1 MPVQQI
7 VEKIRNNHRF
17 LIVAHCNPDGDAIG
31 STVALALALQDMGKD
46 VVAYNADS
54 VPEVMHFLPQFD
66 VLRNSLPENSEFDI
80 AFVLDAGDLERT
92 ALPVRDLART
102 IVNID
107 HHPFSDFGD
116 LCYVD
121 TSACATAVLI
131 YRILKAC
138 QYQPSLAVA
147 KALYL
152 GILSDTGSFR
162 YSSAN
167 QEAFVVAG
175 ELIGLG
181 VDPWEVSSNL
191 YESHAPERMRLLSLV
206 LPSLQI
212 STCGRYASIAMT
224 LDTLKQAGA
233 SEEHSDGFVNYP
245 RSIRGVEVALFFHQV
260 SEDLYKISFRSRGT
274 IDVGALSR
282 DLGGG
287 GHHNAAGAKIDGTL
301 DEVRNSVFTLL
312 DQLFS

>member
-1 MPVQQI
+1 MIVQQI
-7 VEKIRNNHRF
+7 IEKINNNQRF
-17 LIVAHCNPDGDAIG
+17 LVVAHENPDGDAIG
-31 STVALALALQDMGKD
+31 STLALALSLRDMGKD
-46 VVAYNADS
+46 VVAYNADA
-54 VPEVMHFLPQFD
+54 VPDVMRFLPQCD
-66 VLRNSLPENSEFDI
+66 VLVDSLPDNSHFDI

-92 ALPVRDLART
+92 ALPVRDLCQT
-102 IVNID
+102 VINID
-107 HHPFSDFGD
+107 HHPYSDFGD

-121 TSACATAVLI
+121 TDACATAVLI
-131 YRILKAC
+131 YRVLMAC

-167 QEAFVVAG
+167 QESFAIAG
-175 ELIGLG
+175 ALVGLG

-191 YESHAPERMRLLSLV
+191 YESNTPERMRLLSLV

-212 STCGRYASIAMT
+212 SSSGHYASISMT
-224 LDTLKQAGA
+224 LDTLKQSGA

-245 RSIRGVEVALFFHQV
+245 RSIRGVEVALFIHQI
-260 SEDLYKISFRSRGT
+260 SENIYKVSFRSRGA

-282 DLGGG
+282 KLGGG
-287 GHHNAAGAKIDGTL
+287 GHHNAAGAKINGTL
-301 DEVRNSVFTLL
+301 DEVKSSVSILL

>member
-7 VEKIRNNHRF
+7 VEKIRDNQRF
-17 LIVAHCNPDGDAIG
+17 LVVAHRNPDGDAIG

-46 VVAYNADS
+46 VVAYNADP
-54 VPEVMHFLPQFD
+54 VPEVMQFLPQYS
-66 VLRNSLPENSEFDI
+66 VLRNTLPENSDFDI
-80 AFVLDAGDLERT
+80 AFVLDAGELERT

-102 IVNID
+102 IINID

-162 YSSAN
+162 YSSSN
-167 QEAFVVAG
+167 QEAFIVAG
-175 ELIGLG
+175 ELVGLG

-191 YESHAPERMRLLSLV
+191 YESNAPERMLLLSLV

-224 LDTLKQAGA
+224 LDTLKRSGA
-233 SEEHSDGFVNYP
+233 SDEHSDGFVNYP
-245 RSIRGVEVALFFHQV
+245 RSISGVEVALFIHQI
-260 SEDLYKISFRSRGT
+260 SENLYKISFRSRGA
-274 IDVGALSR
+274 IDVGSLSR
-282 DLGGG
+282 ELGGG
-287 GHHNAAGAKIDGTL
+287 GHHNAAGAKINGTL
-301 DEVRNSVFTLL
+301 DEVKKSVFTLL
-312 DQLFS
+312 DQIFS

>member
-1 MPVQQI
+1 MIVQQI
-7 VEKIRNNHRF
+7 VEKITSNQRF
-17 LIVAHCNPDGDAIG
+17 LVVAHENPDGDAIG
-31 STVALALALQDMGKD
+31 STLALALALGDMGKD
-46 VVAYNADS
+46 VVAYNVNV
-54 VPEVMHFLPQFD
+54 VPDVMRFLPECD
-66 VLRNSLPENSEFDI
+66 VLVNSLPDNSNFDV

-92 ALPVRDLART
+92 ALPVSDLCQT
-102 IVNID
+102 VINID
-107 HHPFSDFGD
+107 HHPYSDFGD

-121 TSACATAVLI
+121 TDACATAVLI
-131 YRILKAC
+131 YRLLMAC

-162 YSSAN
+162 YASAN
-167 QEAFVVAG
+167 RESFVIAG
-175 ELIGLG
+175 ALVELG

-212 STCGRYASIAMT
+212 SSSGHYASISMT
-224 LDTLKQAGA
+224 LDTLKQSGA

-245 RSIRGVEVALFFHQV
+245 RSIRGVEVALFIHQL
-260 SEDLYKISFRSRGT
+260 SENTYKISFRSRGA

-282 DLGGG
+282 KLGGG
-287 GHHNAAGAKIDGTL
+287 GHHNAAGAKINGTL
-301 DEVRNSVFTLL
+301 DEVKSSVSMLL

>member
-1 MPVQQI
+1 MIVQQI
-7 VEKIRNNHRF
+7 IEKINNNQRF
-17 LIVAHCNPDGDAIG
+17 LVVAHENPDGDAIG
-31 STVALALALQDMGKD
+31 STLALALSLRDMGKD
-46 VVAYNADS
+46 VVAYNADAI
-54 VPEVMHFLPQFD
+54 PDVMRFLPQCD
-66 VLRNSLPENSEFDI
+66 VLVDSLPDNSHFDI

-92 ALPVRDLART
+92 ALPVRDLCQT
-102 IVNID
+102 VINID
-107 HHPFSDFGD
+107 HHPYSDFGD

-121 TSACATAVLI
+121 TDACATAVLI
-131 YRILKAC
+131 YRVLMAC

-167 QEAFVVAG
+167 QESFAIAG
-175 ELIGLG
+175 ALVGLG

-191 YESHAPERMRLLSLV
+191 YESNTPERMRLLSLV

-212 STCGRYASIAMT
+212 SSSGHYASISMT
-224 LDTLKQAGA
+224 LDTLKQSGA

-245 RSIRGVEVALFFHQV
+245 RSIRGVEVALFIHQI
-260 SEDLYKISFRSRGT
+260 SENIYKVSFRSRGA

-282 DLGGG
+282 KLGGG
-287 GHHNAAGAKIDGTL
+287 GHHNAAGAKINGTL
-301 DEVRNSVFTLL
+301 DEVKSSVSILL

>member
-7 VEKIRNNHRF
+7 VEKIRDNQRF
-17 LIVAHCNPDGDAIG
+17 LVVAHRNPDGDAIG

-46 VVAYNADS
+46 VVAYNADP
-54 VPEVMHFLPQFD
+54 VPEVMQFLPQYS
-66 VLRNSLPENSEFDI
+66 VLSNTLPENSDFDI
-80 AFVLDAGDLERT
+80 AFVLDAGELERT

-102 IVNID
+102 IINID

-162 YSSAN
+162 YSSSN
-167 QEAFVVAG
+167 QEAFIVAG
-175 ELIGLG
+175 ELVGLG

-191 YESHAPERMRLLSLV
+191 YESNAPERMLLLSLV

-224 LDTLKQAGA
+224 LDTLKRSGA
-233 SEEHSDGFVNYP
+233 SDEHSDGFVNYP
-245 RSIRGVEVALFFHQV
+245 RSISGVEVALFIHQI
-260 SEDLYKISFRSRGT
+260 SENLYKISFRSRGA
-274 IDVGALSR
+274 IDVGSLSR
-282 DLGGG
+282 ELGGG
-287 GHHNAAGAKIDGTL
+287 GHHNAAGAKINGTL
-301 DEVRNSVFTLL
+301 DEVKKSVFTLL
-312 DQLFS
+312 DQIFS

>member
-7 VEKIRNNHRF
+7 VEKIRDNQRF
-17 LIVAHCNPDGDAIG
+17 LVVAHRNPDGDAIG

-46 VVAYNADS
+46 VVAYNADP
-54 VPEVMHFLPQFD
+54 VPEVMQFLPQYS
-66 VLRNSLPENSEFDI
+66 VLRNTLPENSDFDI
-80 AFVLDAGDLERT
+80 AFVLDAGELERT

-102 IVNID
+102 IINID
-107 HHPFSDFGD
+107 HHPFSNFGD

-162 YSSAN
+162 YSSSN
-167 QEAFVVAG
+167 QEAFIVAG
-175 ELIGLG
+175 ELVGLG

-191 YESHAPERMRLLSLV
+191 YESNAPERMLLLSLV

-224 LDTLKQAGA
+224 LDTLKRSGA
-233 SEEHSDGFVNYP
+233 SDEHSDGFVNYP
-245 RSIRGVEVALFFHQV
+245 RSISGVEVALFIHQI
-260 SEDLYKISFRSRGT
+260 SENLYKISFRSRGA
-274 IDVGALSR
+274 IDVGSLSR
-282 DLGGG
+282 ELGGG
-287 GHHNAAGAKIDGTL
+287 GHHNAAGAKINGTL
-301 DEVRNSVFTLL
+301 DEVKKSVFTLL
-312 DQLFS
+312 DQIFS

>member
-1 MPVQQI
+1 MIVQQI
-7 VEKIRNNHRF
+7 IEKINNNQRF
-17 LIVAHCNPDGDAIG
+17 LVVAHENPDGDAIG
-31 STVALALALQDMGKD
+31 STLALALSLRDMGKD
-46 VVAYNADS
+46 VVAYNADAI
-54 VPEVMHFLPQFD
+54 PDVMRFLPQCD
-66 VLRNSLPENSEFDI
+66 VLVDSLPDNSHFDI

-92 ALPVRDLART
+92 ALPVRDLCQT
-102 IVNID
+102 VINID
-107 HHPFSDFGD
+107 HHPYSDFGD

-121 TSACATAVLI
+121 TDACATAVLI
-131 YRILKAC
+131 YRVLMAC
-138 QYQPSLAVA
+138 QHQPSLAVA

-167 QEAFVVAG
+167 QESFAIAG
-175 ELIGLG
+175 ALVGLG

-191 YESHAPERMRLLSLV
+191 YESNTPERMRLLSLV

-212 STCGRYASIAMT
+212 SSSGHYASISMT
-224 LDTLKQAGA
+224 LDTLKQSGA

-245 RSIRGVEVALFFHQV
+245 RSIRGVEVALFIHQI
-260 SEDLYKISFRSRGT
+260 SENTYKVSFRSRGA

-282 DLGGG
+282 KLGGG
-287 GHHNAAGAKIDGTL
+287 GHHNAAGAKINGSL
-301 DEVRNSVFTLL
+301 DEVKSSVSMLL